1 MLLRDKYLKYKKASF
16 FEKLLF
22 IVYLIKYE
30 VISRIYFS
38 VKFKLLCFLYSVV
51 IGKGVRVYGNVFIV
65 KRPLSVIN
73 IGDNFQS
80 TNLDKMNG
88 FSNRESTLLKTY
100 SIDSRIIIGE
110 RVDINSSSIL
120 SRNGVI
126 NIGND
131 VMIAPNCVVTNSDF
145 HNPLVGKRQQSGVEF
160 DQDVEICD
168 GVWIGMNCLILK
180 GVTIGENSI
189 IAAGSVVSKDVPA
202 NSVVG
207 TNPLRI
213 LKRV

>member
-1 MLLRDKYLKYKKASF
+1 MRDKYLKYKKASF
-16 FEKLLF
+16 FEKVLF

-30 VISRIYFS
+30 VIARIYFS
-38 VKFKLLCFLYSVV
+38 AKFKFLCFLYTVD
-51 IGKGVRVYGNVFIV
+51 IGREVRVYGNVFIV

-100 SIDSRIIIGE
+100 SIESRIIIGR

-120 SRNGVI
+120 CRNGVI

-131 VMIAPNCVVTNSDF
+131 VMVAPNCVVTNSDF
-145 HNPLVGKRQQSGVEF
+145 HNPLVGKRQESGVEF
-160 DQDVEICD
+160 DQDVVICD
-168 GVWIGMNCLILK
+168 GVWIGMNCIILK

-189 IAAGSVVSKDVPA
+189 IAAGSIVSKDVPPNVA
-202 NSVVG
+202 VG
-207 TNPLRI
+207 TDSLRI
-213 LKRV
+213 LKKI

>member
-1 MLLRDKYLKYKKASF
+1 
-16 FEKLLF
+16 
-22 IVYLIKYE
+22 LIKYE

-207 TNPLRI
+207 TNSLRI
-213 LKRV
+213 LKKV

>member
-207 TNPLRI
+207 TNSLRI
-213 LKRV
+213 LKKV

>member
-1 MLLRDKYLKYKKASF
+1 MREKYLKYKKASF
-16 FEKLLF
+16 FEKVLF
-22 IVYLIKYE
+22 IVYLIRYE
-30 VISRIYFS
+30 VIARFYFS
-38 VKFKLLCFLYSVV
+38 TKFKLLCFLYTVD
-51 IGKGVRVYGNVFIV
+51 IGREVRVYGNVFIV

-73 IGDNFQS
+73 IGDKFQS
-80 TNLDKMNG
+80 TNLGKMNG

-100 SIDSRIIIGE
+100 SIESRIIIGE
-110 RVDINSSSIL
+110 RVDVNSSSIL
-120 SRNGVI
+120 CRNGVI

-145 HNPLVGKRQQSGVEF
+145 HNPLVGKRQENGTEF
-160 DQDVEICD
+160 DQDVVICD
-168 GVWIGMNCLILK
+168 GVWIGMNCIILK

-207 TNPLRI
+207 TNSLRI
-213 LKRV
+213 LKEI